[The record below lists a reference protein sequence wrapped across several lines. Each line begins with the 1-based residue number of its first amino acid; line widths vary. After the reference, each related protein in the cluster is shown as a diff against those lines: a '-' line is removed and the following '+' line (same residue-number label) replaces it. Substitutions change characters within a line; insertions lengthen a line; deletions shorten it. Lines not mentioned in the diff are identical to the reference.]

1 MYTQNLNRLRN
12 IVVFSTLLLFPLSS
26 WALKKDASQPVLID
40 ADAVTFNKSQG
51 KASYQGNVSITQ
63 GTLKIHAAR
72 IEINAPNNKIISI
85 IASGSPLTIK
95 QTMDDGK
102 LASGK
107 AKQMRYLVEE
117 KRLILDGNAELS
129 QNNDKFAS
137 NHIEYSTLTGAL
149 KAGNEKNNK
158 SRVRA
163 IFYPTNKTP

>member
-1 MYTQNLNRLRN
+1 MYTQNLNLLRN
-12 IVVFSTLLLFPLSS
+12 IVVFSTLLLLPVSS

-40 ADAVTFNKSQG
+40 ADAVVFNKSQG
-51 KASYQGNVSITQ
+51 KAVYQGNVSITQ
-63 GTLKIHAAR
+63 GTLAIKAAR
-72 IEINAPNNKIISI
+72 IEINAPGNKIISI
-85 IASGSPLTIK
+85 IATGSPLTV
-95 QTMDDGK
+95 QQRMDDGK

-129 QNNDKFAS
+129 QNNDKFTS

-149 KAGNEKNNK
+149 KAGNKKNNK

-163 IFYPTNKTP
+163 IFYPTNKTN